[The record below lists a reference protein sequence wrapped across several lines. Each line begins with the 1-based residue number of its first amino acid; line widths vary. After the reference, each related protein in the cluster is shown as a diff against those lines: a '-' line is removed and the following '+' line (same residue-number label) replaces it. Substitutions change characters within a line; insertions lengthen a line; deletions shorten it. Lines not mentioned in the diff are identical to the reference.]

1 MLIHYLPIS
10 NNSKLLRQEII
21 QANRLNAEQRLPE
34 KEENYIT
41 MKIQYRMTR
50 NLDIENIKAFGFC
63 NYYFSVFQ

>member
-41 MKIQYRMTR
+41 IKIQYRMTR
-50 NLDIENIKAFGFC
+50 NLNSENIKAFGF
-63 NYYFSVFQ
+63 

>member
-1 MLIHYLPIS
+1 VLIHYLPIT

-21 QANRLNAEQRLPE
+21 QANRLNAKQRLPE

-50 NLDIENIKAFGFC
+50 TLNTENIKAFGF
-63 NYYFSVFQ
+63 